1 MFKTILLAYDG
12 SDHAKN
18 ALKVAAGLAKTYDAA
33 LSLVHTP
40 ELDTPP
46 IVIGSFVA
54 PLDTPPSKDQI
65 VKAGQAIVDQAK
77 AEASAL
83 GVEITNVHLGGIAP
97 AEVILNA
104 AKKDSSD
111 LIVLGRRGLGTL
123 RSLALGSVSQSV
135 THGAKCAC
143 LTVL

>member
-1 MFKTILLAYDG
+1 MFNTILLAYDG

-18 ALKVAAGLAKTYDAA
+18 ALKVAAGLAKTYGAT
-33 LSLVHTP
+33 LSVAHTP

-65 VKAGQAIVDQAK
+65 VKAGQVIVDQAK
-77 AEASAL
+77 AEAEAE
-83 GVEITNVHLGGIAP
+83 GVEISEVHLGGVAP
-97 AEVILNA
+97 AEVILA
-104 AKKDSSD
+104 AAEKDDAD

-123 RSLALGSVSQSV
+123 GALALGSVSQSV
-135 THGAKCAC
+135 THRAKCAC